1 VPRIGQNAESSNL
14 GGSAIVSHARHRP
27 ANHRY
32 SHQLI
37 TVTQPQ
43 THNATLR
50 WFVMAV
56 VL

>member
-1 VPRIGQNAESSNL
+1 VPRIGQNAESGNL

-37 TVTQPQ
+37 TVTQSQ

-50 WFVMAV
+50 RFMMTV

>member
-27 ANHRY
+27 ANHRH